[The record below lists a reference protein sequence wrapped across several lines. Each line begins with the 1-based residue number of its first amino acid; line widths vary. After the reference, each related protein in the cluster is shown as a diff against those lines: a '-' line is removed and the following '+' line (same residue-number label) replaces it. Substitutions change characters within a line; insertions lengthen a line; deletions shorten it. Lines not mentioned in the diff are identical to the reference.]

1 MGYSKH
7 NKTGYNKAMR
17 SALKEI
23 IGERVT
29 YLRRQGLTFDPFAT
43 FYVSASHIS
52 TKKTQELNRALGIH
66 TKTGLNQFYKII

>member
-29 YLRRQGLTFDPFAT
+29 YL
-43 FYVSASHIS
+43 
-52 TKKTQELNRALGIH
+52 ELNRSLGIH
-66 TKTGLNQFYKII
+66 TNKGLNQFYKII

>member
-29 YLRRQGLTFDPFAT
+29 YLRRQGLSFDPFAT
-43 FYVSASHIS
+43 FYVSASNIR
-52 TKKTQELNRALGIH
+52 TKQTQELNRS
-66 TKTGLNQFYKII
+66 

>member
-7 NKTGYNKAMR
+7 NKTGYNKAMK

-52 TKKTQELNRALGIH
+52 TKQTQGLNRALGIH
-66 TKTGLNQFYKII
+66 TKTGLNQFYKTI

>member
-23 IGERVT
+23 IGERVK
-29 YLRRQGLTFDPFAT
+29 YLRRQRLTFDPFAT
-43 FYVSASHIS
+43 FYVSASHIR
-52 TKKTQELNRALGIH
+52 TKQTQELNRSLGIH
-66 TKTGLNQFYKII
+66 TNKGLNQFYKII

>member
-7 NKTGYNKAMR
+7 NKTGYNKAMK

-52 TKKTQELNRALGIH
+52 TKQTQEFNRALGIH
-66 TKTGLNQFYKII
+66 TNKGINQFYKII